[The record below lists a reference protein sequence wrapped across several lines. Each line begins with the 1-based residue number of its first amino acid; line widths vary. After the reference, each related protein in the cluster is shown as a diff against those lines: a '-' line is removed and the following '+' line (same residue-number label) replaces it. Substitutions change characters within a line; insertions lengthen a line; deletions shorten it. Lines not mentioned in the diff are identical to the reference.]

1 VPDEGRAG
9 HDERVGHARQ
19 AMTRFLLNLA
29 LDLLF
34 GRQEKIERRTEQ
46 PIKPSPMQG
55 ETGRKP

>member
-1 VPDEGRAG
+1 
-9 HDERVGHARQ
+9 
-19 AMTRFLLNLA
+19 MTRFLLNLA

-34 GRQEKIERRTEQ
+34 GRQEKIERSNGTQ